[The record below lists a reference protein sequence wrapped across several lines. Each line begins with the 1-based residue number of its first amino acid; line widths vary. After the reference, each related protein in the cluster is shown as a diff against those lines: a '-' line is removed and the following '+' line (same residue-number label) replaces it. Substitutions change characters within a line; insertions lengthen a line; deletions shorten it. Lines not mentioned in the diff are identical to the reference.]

1 MERRRYLNPASRKS
15 PEMIFTMEYVSR
27 TVSPP
32 SGGSIVAYSWQ
43 RFDQSNDLLEE
54 ASEIG
59 NTVSFAY
66 ERYKASMW
74 LAGPR
79 GKTHTGKGK

>member
-1 MERRRYLNPASRKS
+1 M
-15 PEMIFTMEYVSR
+15 
-27 TVSPP
+27 
-32 SGGSIVAYSWQ
+32 AYSWQ